1 MIGFGEDL
9 TLNNILDKIQSYD
22 IFKAYCSN
30 FKEIGK
36 NFASELRD
44 DPNPS
49 CVINYYQGD
58 LMYKD
63 FGDNS
68 TFRAID
74 YVKYKYSINFFQV
87 LEKINTDF
95 NLKLGVI
102 GVSTS
107 YDTKFRI
114 SSKKHVSERK
124 EAKVITRQVREFNSD
139 DISFWGQFGI
149 SVETLKKFDVE
160 AISAFWID
168 EVLHIAAK
176 YSYCYNFYWENGVF
190 RRKIYQPFD
199 SSKWTGNG
207 GKCVQGEGMLPQ
219 NGELLIVTKSLKDVM
234 VLYEMGF
241 ISVSPP
247 SESTFLPIEYYE
259 KQNNRFN
266 KIILLFDNDSSG
278 VKMSRKFSKQL
289 NIQCM
294 FIPLGQGK
302 DISDFVKNNNKE
314 LGRKLINSLIYESK
328 LSESL

>member
-1 MIGFGEDL
+1 IGFGEDL
-9 TLNNILDKIQSYD
+9 TLENILKRIQSYD

-30 FKEIGK
+30 FKEVGK

-87 LEKINTDF
+87 LEKINADF
-95 NLKLGVI
+95 NLNLGVLGI
-102 GVSTS
+102 SPTVNKKCNITPKKMV
-107 YDTKFRI
+107 Y
-114 SSKKHVSERK
+114 SSKKTT
-124 EAKVITRQVREFNSD
+124 VITKQSREFNSE

-149 SVETLKKFDVE
+149 SIDTLKKFDVE
-160 AISAFWID
+160 AISAFWVDDILN
-168 EVLHIAAK
+168 VAAK
-176 YSYCYNFYWENGVF
+176 YSYCYNFYWEKGVF

-199 SSKWTGNG
+199 KIKWAGNG
-207 GKCVQGEGMLPQ
+207 GLISQGEGMLPKS
-219 NGELLIVTKSLKDVM
+219 GDLLIITKSLKDVM
-234 VLYEMGF
+234 TLYETGF
-241 ISVSPP
+241 TSIAPP

-259 KQNNRFN
+259 KQNNRFD
-266 KIILLFDNDSSG
+266 KIILLFDNDSAG

-289 NIQCM
+289 NIPCI
-294 FIPLGQGK
+294 FIPSGQGK

-314 LGRKLINSLIYESK
+314 LGKELINNLIYETE
-328 LSESL
+328 LQRSLQ

>member
-9 TLNNILDKIQSYD
+9 TLNNVLDRIQSYD

-30 FKEIGK
+30 FKEVGK

-49 CVINYYQGD
+49 CVINNYQGD

-63 FGDNS
+63 FGDDS

-102 GVSTS
+102 GVSTF
-107 YDTKFRI
+107 YDTKFTI
-114 SSKKHVSERK
+114 SSKKRVYEKK

-139 DISFWGQFGI
+139 DISYWGQFGI
-149 SVETLKKFDVE
+149 SIETLKKFDVE

-176 YSYCYNFYWENGVF
+176 YSYCYNFYWESGVF
-190 RRKIYQPFD
+190 RRKIYQPYD
-199 SSKWTGNG
+199 KNKWTGNG
-207 GKCVQGEGMLPQ
+207 GKCVQGEGMIPKD
-219 NGELLIVTKSLKDVM
+219 GDLLIITKSLKDVM
-234 VLYEMGF
+234 TLYEMSF
-241 ISVSPP
+241 ISIAPP

-266 KIILLFDNDSSG
+266 RIILLFDNDSSG

-289 NIQCM
+289 NIQCV

-314 LGRKLINSLIYESK
+314 LGKELINNLIYESK
-328 LSESL
+328 L